1 MARIDIIE
9 CLTKMVEL
17 RASDLHIKAPTGP
30 IYRID
35 GYLCKCGDG
44 EITAEDVEGAFKDI
58 TSEEQKVV
66 FEKCLELDFSY
77 SIPGVARYRINV
89 ERQRGTLS
97 LAIRIIPFEIPTID
111 SLKLPDILK
120 DLIMKPR
127 GLIIVSGPTGSG
139 KSTTLATMV
148 QHLNNHGNR
157 TIITIEDPI
166 EYVFAD
172 NNCVILQRELGAD
185 TRSFPEAL
193 RSALRH
199 DPDVIV
205 VGEMRDYDTVATVVA
220 AAETGHLVLG
230 TLHTIDA
237 PQAVDRLI
245 DLFPPS
251 QQHQVRIQFSQII
264 EAVICQTLLPRAC
277 GHDRI
282 AAFEIMLVNDAIRN
296 QIREGRT
303 FELHNT
309 MQMNMCN
316 GMVLLDNDLARLVI
330 GGIVK
335 KEIAI
340 TKCSNRERFENL
352 VKQAPAFLNVP
363 VHN

>member
-1 MARIDIIE
+1 MATINVIE
-9 CLTKMVEL
+9 CLNRMVEL

-35 GYLCKCGDG
+35 GYLCKYEDG
-44 EITAEDVEGAFKDI
+44 EITAEDVEIAFNNI
-58 TSEEQKVV
+58 TSEKQKSE
-66 FEKCLELDFSY
+66 FCKALELDFSY

-89 ERQRGTLS
+89 EKQRGTLS
-97 LAIRIIPFEIPTID
+97 LAIRLIPFEIPTIE

-127 GLIIVSGPTGSG
+127 GLVIVSGPTGSG

-148 QHLNNHGNR
+148 QHLNANGNR

-166 EYVFAD
+166 EYVFTD
-172 NNCVILQRELGAD
+172 DNCVILQRELGAD
-185 TRSFPEAL
+185 TRSFPDAL

-205 VGEMRDYDTVATVVA
+205 VGEMRDYDTVSTVIA

-237 PQAVDRLI
+237 PQAVDRLV

-264 EAVICQTLLPRAC
+264 EAVVCQTLLPKAC

-309 MQMNMCN
+309 MQMNMVN
-316 GMVLLDNDLARLVI
+316 GMKLLDNDLARLVNE
-330 GGIVK
+330 GVVK

-340 TKCSNRERFENL
+340 TKCSNRERFERL
-352 VKQAPAFLNVP
+352 VKQASNVSNLF
-363 VHN
+363 VNN

>member
-1 MARIDIIE
+1 MVDIIE
-9 CLTKMVEL
+9 CLKKMVAL

-35 GYLCKCGDG
+35 GYLCKCEDG
-44 EITAEDVEGAFKDI
+44 EITAEDVEAAFSSI
-58 TSEEQKVV
+58 TSEKQKAE
-66 FEKCLELDFSY
+66 FYKNLELDFSY

-89 ERQRGTLS
+89 ESQRGTLS
-97 LAIRIIPFEIPTID
+97 LAIRMIPFQVPTIEE
-111 SLKLPDILK
+111 LQLPDILK

-127 GLIIVSGPTGSG
+127 GLIVVSGPTGSG
-139 KSTTLATMV
+139 KSTTLAAMIDHV
-148 QHLNNHGNR
+148 NNHGNR
-157 TIITIEDPI
+157 SIITIEDPI

-172 NNCVILQRELGAD
+172 NNCVILQRELGVD
-185 TRSFPEAL
+185 TRSFPDAL

-205 VGEMRDYDTVATVVA
+205 VGEMRDYDTVSTVIA

-237 PQAVDRLI
+237 PQAVDRLV

-251 QQHQVRIQFSQII
+251 QQRQVRVQFSQII
-264 EAVICQTLLPRAC
+264 EAVVCQTLLPKAC

-309 MQMNMCN
+309 MQMNMLN
-316 GMVLLDNDLARLVI
+316 GMMLLDIDLARLVNED
-330 GGIVK
+330 IVK
-335 KEIAI
+335 KDVAV
-340 TKCSNRERFENL
+340 TKCSNRERLERL
-352 VKQAPAFLNVP
+352 VKQKSVF
-363 VHN
+363 